1 MRKVLALLVVMCGV
15 VSIAMTARYGWKQ
28 ADNEVDQAMSAV
40 MYGTISLC
48 AIIFDGL
55 AIMLWVLGWRRSGAF
70 IALIACIAFV
80 VTFSNSL
87 GSITVRFDA
96 VEAQRTNI
104 ADTRA
109 DNRRELSRLEAE
121 LTAIGAYQPTD
132 DAAVDAAKG
141 EAATATQHRIA
152 ECGGNNEKRG
162 PNCKLREADEFTAI
176 AKLAST
182 TASKAT
188 TDRAAKIETQIAAV
202 KSALG
207 SAQNVGVANPLAKA
221 LSNIV
226 PWVNGDAIASRM
238 QGIIALVFE
247 LCIVGMMIGFEAM
260 GHVARASSKPDQT
273 SDQHEPSDLKI
284 MPPPGPKLVASIT
297 VVVGSVQRIL
307 TDNLENGKGS
317 RVEIADTAR
326 RYREVCRRE
335 GKRSVTQDEFVEQ
348 LEIFCNSIGIKLKSV
363 RGHVYL
369 MDVQL
374 TRLDAQNRIAWP
386 SLMSPLPSTDS

>member
-1 MRKVLALLVVMCGV
+1 VTRV
-15 VSIAMTARYGWKQ
+15 
-28 ADNEVDQAMSAV
+28 
-40 MYGTISLC
+40 GT
-48 AIIFDGL
+48 
-55 AIMLWVLGWRRSGAF
+55 
-70 IALIACIAFV
+70 
-80 VTFSNSL
+80 SNSL

-96 VEAQRTNI
+96 IEAQRTNI
-104 ADTRA
+104 ADTHA
-109 DNRRELSRLEAE
+109 DNRRELSRLEEE
-121 LTAIGAYQPTD
+121 LRAIGAYQPTD
-132 DAAVDAAKG
+132 DAAVEAAKAA
-141 EAATATQHRIA
+141 AATATQHRIA
-152 ECGGNNEKRG
+152 ECGANNEKRG
-162 PNCKLREADEFTAI
+162 PNCKLRESDEFAAI

-207 SAQNVGVANPLAKA
+207 NAQNVGVANPLAKA

-226 PWVNGDAIASRM
+226 PWLNGDAITSRM

-260 GHVARASSKPDQT
+260 GHPAGASSTLDQS
-273 SDQHEPSDLKI
+273 SDRHEPSDLKI
-284 MPPPGPKLVASIT
+284 IPPPGPKLVASNA

-348 LEIFCNSIGIKLKSV
+348 LEMFCNSIGIKRKSV
-363 RGHVYL
+363 HGHVYL

-374 TRLDAQNRIAWP
+374 TRLDAGSQAASIKTNVSRPHRLESRHA
-386 SLMSPLPSTDS
+386 DSSV